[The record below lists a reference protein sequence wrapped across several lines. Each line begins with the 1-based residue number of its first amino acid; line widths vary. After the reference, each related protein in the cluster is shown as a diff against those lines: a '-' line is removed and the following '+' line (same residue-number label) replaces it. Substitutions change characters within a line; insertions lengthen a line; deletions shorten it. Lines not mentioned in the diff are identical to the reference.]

1 MRLANDRLHT
11 PRLGHR
17 GAIRGVLGLALK
29 LGTADE
35 MIDGLAEV
43 LIVARVAIR
52 WSLTGRLKVV
62 FARRIVRADVARRC
76 AHVLVALQARVSRTS
91 VEAGR

>member
-1 MRLANDRLHT
+1 MRLADDRLHA

-17 GAIRGVLGLALK
+17 GAICGVLGLALK

-43 LIVARVAIR
+43 LVVARVAIR
-52 WSLTGRLKVV
+52 WSLAGRLKVV
-62 FARRIVRADVARRC
+62 LARRIVGADVARRS
-76 AHVLVALQARVSRTS
+76 AHVLVALRAHVSRTS
-91 VEAGR
+91 VAAGK